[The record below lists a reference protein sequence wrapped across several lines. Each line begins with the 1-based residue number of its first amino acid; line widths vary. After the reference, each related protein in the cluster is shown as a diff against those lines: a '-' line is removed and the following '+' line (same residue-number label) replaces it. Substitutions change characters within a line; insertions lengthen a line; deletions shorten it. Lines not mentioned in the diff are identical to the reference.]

1 MKNYFFGRYFKCCG
15 KDGTVAFIP
24 AYHRAAG
31 VTTASLQIITDSA
44 SFCVPF
50 SSEEY
55 RDLKD
60 GFGVGL
66 GRSSFTKEGLTLDL
80 EGDGVS
86 MRGHIGFGS
95 FSPIKGD
102 IMGPFRFVPFMECR
116 HSVYSMIHELSGS
129 VLINGKTY
137 DMNGGAGYIEGD
149 RGYSFPREYAWTH
162 TFFEGGSLMLSVAEI
177 PVGFL
182 RFTGIIGFV
191 FINGK
196 EYRIAT
202 YKRAR
207 TVCIK
212 DGEIEIKQGKLR
224 FSAKLIEKAA
234 HPLSAPSA
242 GAMIRTIRESASCRA
257 AYKLSVNGETL
268 LEFCTGSASFEYEF
282 GQ

>member
-1 MKNYFFGRYFKCCG
+1 
-15 KDGTVAFIP
+15 
-24 AYHRAAG
+24 
-31 VTTASLQIITDSA
+31 
-44 SFCVPF
+44 
-50 SSEEY
+50 
-55 RDLKD
+55 
-60 GFGVGL
+60 
-66 GRSSFTKEGLTLDL
+66 
-80 EGDGVS
+80 
-86 MRGHIGFGS
+86 
-95 FSPIKGD
+95 
-102 IMGPFRFVPFMECR
+102 
-116 HSVYSMIHELSGS
+116 
-129 VLINGKTY
+129 
-137 DMNGGAGYIEGD
+137 
-149 RGYSFPREYAWTH
+149 
-162 TFFEGGSLMLSVAEI
+162 MLSVAEI

-242 GAMIRTIRESASCRA
+242 VAMIRTIRESASCRA